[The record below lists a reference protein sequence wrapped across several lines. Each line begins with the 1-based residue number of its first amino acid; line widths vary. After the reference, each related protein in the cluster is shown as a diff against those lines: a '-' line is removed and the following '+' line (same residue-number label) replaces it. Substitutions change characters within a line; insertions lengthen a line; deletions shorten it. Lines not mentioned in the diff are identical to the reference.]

1 MNDPEM
7 IIRPASGGIEPFMR
21 ITSQAL
27 QELRESLCGRDLSE
41 ELRTAPIASKLET
54 LRLLR
59 QLGGEFIE
67 QSFDEVEAH
76 CAPGSETELREA
88 AFRTIGYC
96 IFPSPEVQT
105 KMCDCYAAELLRND
119 PATQLVLL
127 DLIVQK
133 FDAANDKL
141 VAAVTFCLDSELM
154 SVQALAIQVLGD
166 CFPEHPR
173 GSSCLASLA

>member
-59 QLGGEFIE
+59 QLGGEFY
-67 QSFDEVEAH
+67 
-76 CAPGSETELREA
+76 
-88 AFRTIGYC
+88 RTI
-96 IFPSPEVQT
+96 
-105 KMCDCYAAELLRND
+105 L
-119 PATQLVLL
+119 
-127 DLIVQK
+127 
-133 FDAANDKL
+133 
-141 VAAVTFCLDSELM
+141 
-154 SVQALAIQVLGD
+154 
-166 CFPEHPR
+166 
-173 GSSCLASLA
+173 